1 MSKYKTIMKKLIIVG
16 VATII
21 SLYIIAPLVPPQTL
35 ILEEIE
41 DFLLASAITLIM
53 SSLYDRFETEKLKD
67 RVAWNTVRIQD
78 IEAKLARI
86 SKVTHKIRSEQDRQQ
101 LLLEAV
107 DRESGKRADSE

>member
-1 MSKYKTIMKKLIIVG
+1 MLKYKSIMKKLIVVG

-21 SLYIIAPLVPPQTL
+21 SLYIIAPLVPSQTL
-35 ILEEIE
+35 ILEEFE
-41 DFLLASAITLIM
+41 DFLLASAITLIL

-67 RVAWNTVRIQD
+67 RVAWITVRIQD

-101 LLLEAV
+101 LLLDAV
-107 DRESGKRADSE
+107 ARESCKRADSE

>member
-86 SKVTHKIRSEQDRQQ
+86 SKVTHKIRSEQERQQ